1 MSSIQ
6 VSFNAVDGDGDPLDF
21 LFFEQGIPRMSLGDV
36 CDFQQKKIAKELKWT
51 LIEPRYSSRG
61 WLGVSKPQM
70 ICSLPACYQ

>member
-1 MSSIQ
+1 
-6 VSFNAVDGDGDPLDF
+6 
-21 LFFEQGIPRMSLGDV
+21 
-36 CDFQQKKIAKELKWT
+36 LKWT